1 MNKTEIAKLLTIAS
15 GFDRRVVDPV
25 TIEAWALVPE
35 MVAADFDAAVAA
47 VVAHQTSPKRGEYL
61 TLGHIAEALK
71 IDGRNSLAAIE
82 ADVRSAKAR
91 GLISRTW
98 PSRDRLPANVADALF
113 TLRDLERRQA
123 AQRFELD
130 QLEGS
135 PADVGTVGRAAP

>member
-1 MNKTEIAKLLTIAS
+1 M
-15 GFDRRVVDPV
+15 VDPV

-71 IDGRNSLAAIE
+71 VDGRNSLAAIE

-91 GLISRTW
+91 RLIDRSW
-98 PSRDRLPANVADALF
+98 PARERLPQDVADSLF

-123 AQRFELD
+123 AQRLELD
-130 QLEGS
+130 QLDGA
-135 PADVGTVGRAAP
+135 PADVGSVGRFAP